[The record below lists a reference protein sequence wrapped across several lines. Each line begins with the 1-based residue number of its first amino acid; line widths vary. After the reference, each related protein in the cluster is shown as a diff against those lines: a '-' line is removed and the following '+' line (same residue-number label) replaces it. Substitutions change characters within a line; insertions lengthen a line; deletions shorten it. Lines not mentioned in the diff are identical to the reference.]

1 MEQYD
6 NDVGNKKL
14 NLRERDLK
22 RQIGEMKQEIDQL
35 MQQIDM
41 ALVQILE
48 LKMEKSK
55 VKKGKKAF
63 DSNAVVIALVVGVVL
78 GMVMTII
85 CK

>member
-14 NLRERDLK
+14 NPRERDLK

-41 ALVQILE
+41 ALVQI
-48 LKMEKSK
+48 
-55 VKKGKKAF
+55 
-63 DSNAVVIALVVGVVL
+63 
-78 GMVMTII
+78 
-85 CK
+85 

>member
-1 MEQYD
+1 
-6 NDVGNKKL
+6 
-14 NLRERDLK
+14 
-22 RQIGEMKQEIDQL
+22 
-35 MQQIDM
+35 
-41 ALVQILE
+41 
-48 LKMEKSK
+48 MEKSK